1 MSPTAV
7 MTKASGQTIEK
18 QKAILGS
25 KVLHSLVSP
34 VEFHALQMQMKITAA
49 LEGRPF
55 RALDEKELWLA
66 AADREIKDLEVRQMW
81 LAVLAAS
88 MMYSEKGRGDTDG

>member
-1 MSPTAV
+1 
-7 MTKASGQTIEK
+7 
-18 QKAILGS
+18 
-25 KVLHSLVSP
+25 
-34 VEFHALQMQMKITAA
+34 
-49 LEGRPF
+49 
-55 RALDEKELWLA
+55 LDEKELWLA